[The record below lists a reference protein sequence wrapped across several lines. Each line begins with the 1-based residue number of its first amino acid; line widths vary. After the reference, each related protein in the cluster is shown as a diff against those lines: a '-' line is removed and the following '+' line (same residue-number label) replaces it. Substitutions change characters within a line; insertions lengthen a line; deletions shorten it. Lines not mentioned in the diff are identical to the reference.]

1 MNDTNSET
9 TPNQPSI
16 HFGHLGII
24 ALSVFLLLGFS
35 YMEKPQLFSFKK
47 TNTALAD
54 ANIPHY
60 YPYVTPAADQPQP
73 EVLGAS
79 TDQGPQII
87 GDDGTVQSVS
97 LGQVLAASTDGVQLS
112 LDSVQVNTVPDSAA
126 AIQQYFT
133 QSQKI
138 EGGMAGDT
146 DFASALNSGDQTQI
160 NAQAQKITAMVA
172 ALQKLPVPQ
181 SLAQLQ
187 KLQIIQ
193 YNSAI
198 QMLQNFTNADQ
209 NPDQITQDTEQFLK
223 SEQDLETESANI
235 AQKFPTM
242 DPLAGAYVDSN
253 GNLLPT
259 PTPQA
264 VTNSADGSSLGSQSD
279 QSNLNNLDNS
289 DAGQ

>member
-1 MNDTNSET
+1 MNDTNLET
-9 TPNQPSI
+9 TAAQPSI

-112 LDSVQVNTVPDSAA
+112 TDSITVNTVPDSTSS
-126 AIQQYFT
+126 IEQYFT

-146 DFASALNSGDQTQI
+146 AFAAALNSGDQAQI
-160 NAQAQKITAMVA
+160 DAQAQQITTMVA
-172 ALQKLPVPQ
+172 ELQKIPVPQ
-181 SLAQLQ
+181 SLVKLQ

-198 QMLQNFTNADQ
+198 QMLQNFTQGDQ
-209 NPDQITQDTEQFLK
+209 DSDQITQDTEQFLT
-223 SEQDLETESANI
+223 SEQDLETESTNV
-235 AQKFPTM
+235 AQKFPSL

-253 GNLLPT
+253 GNPLPT
-259 PTPQA
+259 PVAQA
-264 VTNSADGSSLGSQSD
+264 VTQNDGGNSLDSQSG
-279 QSNLNNLDNS
+279 QSGLDNLDNS
-289 DAGQ
+289 NDGQ